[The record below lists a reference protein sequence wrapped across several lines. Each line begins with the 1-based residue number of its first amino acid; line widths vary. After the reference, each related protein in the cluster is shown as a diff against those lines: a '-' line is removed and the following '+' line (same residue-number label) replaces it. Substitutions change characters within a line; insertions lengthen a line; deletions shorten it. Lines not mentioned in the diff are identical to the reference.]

1 MKNNSQ
7 YVKCPRCELNYIPK
21 GEELCD
27 VCKAE
32 LKLIQRSPLIP
43 DEEDEMLCPYCKEN
57 YISIDDEM
65 CLKCMERFG
74 EVDKV
79 IEPDVEED
87 EADWDEYIDEKIP
100 EDEDIVSL
108 TGLEEE
114 ENALYGDEEEDFEDS
129 DFDSDEDFDDE
140 DFDDVDFDDYDD
152 DDDEDEDEDFDEDDL

>member
-1 MKNNSQ
+1 MKSNSQ

-32 LKLIQRSPLIP
+32 LKLIQRTPLIP

-74 EVDKV
+74 EQDKAAV
-79 IEPDVEED
+79 DVEED
-87 EADWDEYIDEKIP
+87 EAEWDEYIDDKLP
-100 EDEDIVSL
+100 EEDDIVSL

-114 ENALYGDEEEDFEDS
+114 ENAMFDEEEEGYDDGGYPADDFEDEE
-129 DFDSDEDFDDE
+129 FEEDEDFDD
-140 DFDDVDFDDYDD
+140 DFDDDEE
-152 DDDEDEDEDFDEDDL
+152 DEDEDEDDEDY